1 MYVCLFIYLLVVL
14 TLILARGVIF
24 VCALPL
30 NLTSPIVSFV
40 CLTVLLVKSV
50 INFDQEIR

>member
-1 MYVCLFIYLLVVL
+1 MYVCLFVSCPYFDIGQGRHFCLC
-14 TLILARGVIF
+14 TSTQ
-24 VCALPL
+24 
-30 NLTSPIVSFV
+30 NLTSPLVSFV